1 MATTVYKWSELPPDI
16 LTLIGKRLESRID
29 VLRFRSVCSS
39 WRSSLPF
46 GTWPPRL
53 PLTLPFPIIPHRYP
67 HPRGHYTLTEATVYR
82 LQPLH
87 NPSDSPPKA
96 WIIKVSENLSE
107 GKMRLLNPLSI
118 DDKITPLPRNFPTTL
133 DLSQFQISEI
143 CRSFSL
149 GIAYDFNNLDYF
161 DQFSSAQEYQDMV
174 NRVEKAVLLNNFTL
188 VAMHFNGDLA
198 VLRIGD
204 EKWTTLV
211 RYRQEPYGD
220 LINFKGRVYVVNSWG
235 ESLIIDSSLNIRVF
249 SSFKS
254 PLNNPV
260 GKEKHL
266 VESCGEL
273 WLLDR
278 DLRGLS
284 GNVWYYSHIHTLAFK
299 RWKKKE
305 IWFKA
310 YKLNE
315 EEHKWI
321 EVPDLGDRILFA
333 GSDCSFSVSAADFE
347 GCNCKGNCV
356 FFMNSCSNFRGNH
369 DDYDALRGSGGKEP
383 EIYHIGDHCL
393 DQLVAYPGY
402 ADLFWPLPSWLASG
416 KR

>member
-1 MATTVYKWSELPPDI
+1 MSCNWSELPPDL
-16 LTLIGKRLESRID
+16 LTSIGKRLDNRID
-29 VLRFRSVCSS
+29 VLRFRSICSS

-67 HPRGHYTLTEATVYR
+67 HPRGHYTFTQATVYR

-87 NPSDSPPKA
+87 NPSDSRPKA
-96 WIIKVSENLSE
+96 WIIK
-107 GKMRLLNPLSI
+107 GGHISI
-118 DDKITPLPRNFPTTL
+118 KI
-133 DLSQFQISEI
+133 
-143 CRSFSL
+143 
-149 GIAYDFNNLDYF
+149 G
-161 DQFSSAQEYQDMV
+161 V
-174 NRVEKAVLLNNFTL
+174 NRVQKAVFLNNFTV
-188 VAMHFNGDLA
+188 VALHSDGELA
-198 VLRIGD
+198 VLRLGD
-204 EKWTTLV
+204 ERWTPLV
-211 RYRQEPYGD
+211 GHQHNSYRD
-220 LINFKGRVYVVNSWG
+220 LINFKGKVYATNLYG

-249 SSFKS
+249 SSFES
-254 PLNNPV
+254 SLNNPV
-260 GKEKHL
+260 GDKKHL

-278 DLRGLS
+278 NLRGLS
-284 GNVWYYSHIHTLAFK
+284 HNVWHYPDIYLMFYM
-299 RWKKKE
+299 RYQKKE

-310 YKLNE
+310 SKLNE
-315 EEHKWI
+315 EEQKWV

-333 GSDCSFSVSAADFE
+333 GRDCSFSVSATDFE

-356 FFMNSCSNFRGNH
+356 FFMNSCSNFHGNYH
-369 DDYDALRGSGGKEP
+369 DDYDALRGSDGEEP

-416 KR
+416 SSSSSQS